1 MSITS
6 KVAINKMGEIE
17 HLMAI
22 PTSNGCHPVVKFWRT
37 KAHLQVLE
45 VIWDKAPD
53 AVWHLEELRGIVDKL
68 MWHLSICVR
77 EVKPKDVKIFLFK
90 LGQLD
95 LLPNHRW
102 MLHTPWEAWDPY
114 FLAAG
119 VNIAILGDVVGYFP
133 CQQLEHLSFN
143 VAQAS
148 APELADKLGYR

>member
-1 MSITS
+1 
-6 KVAINKMGEIE
+6 
-17 HLMAI
+17 
-22 PTSNGCHPVVKFWRT
+22 
-37 KAHLQVLE
+37 
-45 VIWDKAPD
+45 
-53 AVWHLEELRGIVDKL
+53 
-68 MWHLSICVR
+68 
-77 EVKPKDVKIFLFK
+77 
-90 LGQLD
+90 
-95 LLPNHRW
+95 